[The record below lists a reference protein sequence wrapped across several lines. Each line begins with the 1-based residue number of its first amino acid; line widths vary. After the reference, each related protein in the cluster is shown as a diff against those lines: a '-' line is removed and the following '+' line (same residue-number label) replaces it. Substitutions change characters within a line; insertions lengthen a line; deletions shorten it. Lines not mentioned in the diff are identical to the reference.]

1 MSRPVRR
8 SRSKILSKSWR
19 DFSRHIV
26 TFRVTTCEKAKE
38 LQLPLNG
45 TIRMRILG
53 TEIAGLDAGAEMAAE
68 HANDFRDLID
78 GFLQFAW

>member
-1 MSRPVRR
+1 
-8 SRSKILSKSWR
+8 
-19 DFSRHIV
+19 V
-26 TFRVTTCEKAKE
+26 TFRVTNAENAEKSE
-38 LQLPLNG
+38 LPRHRA
-45 TIRMRILG
+45 IRMRILG